1 MDIRKVK
8 KLIELVKE
16 TGVGELEI
24 HEDKESVRISLHS
37 PVSAPVMPAQ
47 VAVSAAAPLSAPSTS
62 AIPPA
67 PAPAAPAEEPQA
79 DMGDKHTVKSPMVGS
94 AYLAP
99 TPGAKPFIEIGQQV
113 EVGDTLCLIEAMKMF
128 NQIEA
133 DKAGKV
139 TARLVENGSP
149 VEFDQPL
156 FIIE

>member
-8 KLIELVKE
+8 KLIELVKD

-24 HEDKESVRISLHS
+24 HEGEESVRISLHAT
-37 PVSAPVMPAQ
+37 VVAQHTTAPA
-47 VAVSAAAPLSAPSTS
+47 AVNL
-62 AIPPA
+62 PA
-67 PAPAAPAEEPQA
+67 PAPAPALALAPEPQA
-79 DMGDKHTVKSPMVGS
+79 DDSDKHMLRSPMVGS
-94 AYLAP
+94 VYLAP

-113 EVGDTLCLIEAMKMF
+113 SVGDTLCVIEAMKMF

-133 DKAGKV
+133 DRAGKV
-139 TARLVENGSP
+139 TARLVDNASP

>member
-24 HEDKESVRISLHS
+24 HEGEESVRISLYTS
-37 PVSAPVMPAQ
+37 AVDTKAAVPAAVNIPAPILPAAASAAPVP
-47 VAVSAAAPLSAPSTS
+47 T
-62 AIPPA
+62 
-67 PAPAAPAEEPQA
+67 A
-79 DMGDKHTVKSPMVGS
+79 DHSDKHMLRSPMVGS
-94 AYLAP
+94 VYLAP

-133 DKAGKV
+133 DRSGTI
-139 TARLVENGSP
+139 TAILAENGQP
-149 VEFDQPL
+149 IEFDQPL
-156 FIIE
+156 VTIA